1 MRIWLTFFLLLLIQ
15 SSARAELE
23 YPGPEPDE
31 MQISVD
37 GKNVLAGN
45 NTISAGWILSE
56 HGLSRRFVRDEQT
69 RQSISLNGECFQ
81 VILSDGTRY
90 AASTMRPGGK
100 TVVSRLVPDPR
111 SSRLAGRIGG
121 MKVEIPLRSQ
131 DGRIQVMW
139 RAIGHDGSNYLREEI
154 ELSSTETDLAI
165 REIIWFDQAV
175 PGVRTYGRVDG
186 SPVVAGNFFIGY
198 EDPMAT
204 NRVPSQDAAPGVL
217 CSLNRNAT
225 LGKGQQLTQSFVV
238 GVAPAGQMRRAFL
251 VYLERE
257 RAHPYRPFLHYNAW
271 FDICWGGVPLDE
283 AKCLGAVRGFGENL
297 IKAYDVIMDSM
308 VIDDGWDDPAS
319 LWQFNRGFPEGFAAF
334 RELCQS
340 YSTRVGVWLSPF
352 GGYGKAKEQRLK
364 YGRQQGFEINAAGFS
379 LAGPKY
385 YERFRDECLNMIRRY
400 GVNYFKFDGIASGM
414 YANGS
419 GAEYILDTEAMRQLM
434 LELRKEAPDLFI
446 NLTTGSWPSPF
457 WLRYADSLWRQ
468 GEDTAYSG
476 KGSSEQRWLNYRDK
490 EVYQNIVGKGPLY
503 PLNSLMTCGICYSRY
518 GNPGNP
524 EFNSAGLKQD
534 IRDFFA
540 SGTHLQELY
549 LMPGRLKPEDWKV
562 LAETAK
568 WSRANADVLVDTHWI
583 GGDPNKDQ
591 VYGWASW
598 TPQKGIITLRN
609 PDDRTR
615 RFLLDVQ
622 TAFELPAGAP
632 TRYTLKSPWIEDSH
646 KPPVRAARNVPLIL
660 SLQPFEIVTYEATPV
675 P

>member
-1 MRIWLTFFLLLLIQ
+1 MKRWLTFFLSLFIQ
-15 SSARAELE
+15 STAWAELE
-23 YPGPEPDE
+23 YPGPKPDE
-31 MQISVD
+31 MKITVDGQNISV
-37 GKNVLAGN
+37 GN
-45 NTISAGWILSE
+45 NTISARWILSE
-56 HGLSRRFVRDEQT
+56 HGLKPSFVRDEHT
-69 RQSISLNGECFQ
+69 RESIPLNGECFQ
-81 VILSDGTRY
+81 VVLTDDTHY
-90 AASTMRPGGK
+90 AASTMKPEGQA
-100 TVVSRLVPDPR
+100 VVSGLVPDPK
-111 SSRLAGRIGG
+111 SSRLAGRIGAV
-121 MKVEIPLRSQ
+121 KVEIPLRSS
-131 DGRIQVMW
+131 DGRIQVVW
-139 RAIGHDGSNYLREEI
+139 RTIGHDGSNYLREEI
-154 ELSSTETDLAI
+154 ELSSVESDLPI

-175 PGVRTYGRVDG
+175 PGARTYGRVDG
-186 SPVVAGNFFIGY
+186 SPVIAGNFFIGY

-204 NRVPSQDAAPGVL
+204 NRVSSQEPAGRVL
-217 CSLNRNAT
+217 CSLKRNAT
-225 LGKGQQLTQSFVV
+225 LRKGQQLTQSFVV

-283 AKCLGAVRGFGENL
+283 ARCLDAVRGFGENL
-297 IKAYDVIMDSM
+297 IRPYGVVMDSM

-319 LWQFNRGFPEGFAAF
+319 LWQFNQGFPKGFEAL

-340 YSTRVGVWLSPF
+340 YNTSVGVWFSPF

-364 YGRQQGFEINAAGFS
+364 YGRQQGYELNAAGFS

-385 YERFRDECLNMIRRY
+385 YGRFKNECLNMIQRY
-400 GVNYFKFDGIASGM
+400 GVKYFKFDGIASGM
-414 YANGS
+414 YAIGS
-419 GAEYILDTEAMRQLM
+419 GTEYILDTEAMRQLM
-434 LELRKEAPDLFI
+434 LELREEDPDLFI

-476 KGSSEQRWLNYRDK
+476 KGSPEQRWLNYRDT

-524 EFNSAGLKQD
+524 RFNSAGLRQD

-549 LMPGRLKPEDWKV
+549 LMPKRLKPKDWRV
-562 LAETAK
+562 LAEAAK
-568 WSRANADVLVDTHWI
+568 WSRANVDVLVDTHWI
-583 GGDPNKDQ
+583 GGDPTKNQ
-591 VYGWASW
+591 VSGWASW

-609 PDDRTR
+609 PDNRTQR
-615 RFLLDVQ
+615 VLLDVQ
-622 TAFELPAGAP
+622 AAFELPAGAP
-632 TRYTLKSPWIEDSH
+632 TRYRLKSPWIEDSH
-646 KPPVRAARNVPLIL
+646 KPSIRAARNVPLTL
-660 SLQPFEIVTYEATPV
+660 SLHPFEIVTYEATPM